1 MAELQWRT
9 QVTGPDKITLAIKSD
24 VSGLINTRE
33 FPASLEGELLSWLYS
48 NPEKR
53 PLVEVAFPDLSEG
66 EWAFLL
72 RGAADEERTDEIL
85 KKAQG

>member
-53 PLVEVAFPDLSEG
+53 PLVEVAFPDLSED
-66 EWAFLL
+66 EWEFLL
-72 RGAADEERTDEIL
+72 KGTSGD
-85 KKAQG
+85 QHG